1 MGTVNTLAT
10 VCEALKAGLATATGF
25 SSTTVTDDDRR
36 VINNASCIFVFP
48 AGTGAQEIIF
58 SGGGSNLYQVRYDV
72 TVELYEK
79 NIGSVLRLYNDTQTH
94 IDAILTWLRA
104 NDSLGDTSG
113 TFATCHAG
121 QVRWQAADVRNE
133 ESGIDYRLVTFTVP
147 CLLTGLT

>member
-1 MGTVNTLAT
+1 MGTINTLAT

-25 SSTTVTDDDRR
+25 SATTVTDDDFRI
-36 VINNASCIFVFP
+36 VNNASSIFVFP
-48 AGTGAQEIIF
+48 AGSGAQELLF
-58 SGGGSNLYQVRYDV
+58 SGSATNMFQVRYEV

-94 IDAILTWLRA
+94 IDAILAWLRA
-104 NDSLGDTSG
+104 NDDLGDTSG

-121 QVRWQAADVRNE
+121 QVRWDAKDVRNE